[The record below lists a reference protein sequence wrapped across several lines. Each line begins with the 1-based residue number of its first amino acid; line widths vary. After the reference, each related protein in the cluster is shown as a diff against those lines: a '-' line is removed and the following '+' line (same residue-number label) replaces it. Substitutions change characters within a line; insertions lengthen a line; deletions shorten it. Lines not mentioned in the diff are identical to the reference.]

1 MIFNLK
7 HFHMKKRIIKKE
19 TIFEAINSIYKQSEG
34 KIPNQAL
41 FTNLKK
47 ELLVLSNYT
56 KLSEEESYV
65 FAVIFYVNLMGES
78 VNLNDL
84 CKHFKT
90 NTFSLL
96 GILDTIQLLVEKGI
110 VKSRKNR
117 PRLDNILF
125 NFSYTIVKSISYN
138 LLKGKEFP
146 EAEAKKVLTEI
157 EIIES
162 FNALGQQCIESEIQA
177 MDLEELVTNL
187 LEKYTFFETVKFV
200 QTHKL
205 TTEEIVVFFYVIWN
219 TLCGQNG
226 IDIENL
232 CSSIF
237 TSRSKQVL
245 FNQSMAQELNP
256 LVKHGLLE
264 YVSTGFMNNFETT
277 PSKKTVDF
285 LATVQVVIKMQTSR
299 RASIIQSS
307 SITEKIL
314 YYGEKEKQQLEA
326 VSSILREENY
336 TQLTDRMRSKGL
348 PQGINV
354 LLFGAPGTGKTE
366 SVLQLAKQSG
376 REIVR
381 VDISNTKSMWFGE
394 SEKIIKRIFNE
405 YREYTKRCSLSP
417 ILFFNEADAVLS
429 KRNSHNSSN
438 TQQTENTIQNIIL
451 DELENFEGIF
461 MATTN
466 LIHNLDKAFDRRFL
480 YKVEFTVPSNLQRS
494 SIWQSKFPSLTF
506 EACTDLAVNYELSGG
521 QIDNIYR
528 KSEINYILHN
538 KEVTHDLLIRFCEEE
553 VNHTQN
559 QAQIGF
565 VKST

>member
-1 MIFNLK
+1 
-7 HFHMKKRIIKKE
+7 MKKRIIKKE

-34 KIPNQAL
+34 KIPNQEL
-41 FTNLKK
+41 YTILKK

-78 VNLNDL
+78 VNLNEL
-84 CKHFKT
+84 CKYFKT

-96 GILDTIQLLVEKGI
+96 RILDTIQLLVDKGI
-110 VKSRKNR
+110 VKSKKNR
-117 PRLDNILF
+117 PRLDNILY
-125 NFSYTIVKSISYN
+125 NFSYTIAKSISYN

-146 EAEAKKVLTEI
+146 EAEAKKALTEI

-162 FNALGQQCIESEIQA
+162 FNALGQQCIDSEIQA

-187 LEKYTFFETVKFV
+187 LENYSFFETVKFV
-200 QTHKL
+200 QIHKL
-205 TTEEIVVFFYVIWN
+205 TIEEIVVFFYVIWN

-237 TSRSKQVL
+237 TSKSKQVL
-245 FNQSMAQELNP
+245 FTQSMAQEMNP
-256 LVKHGLLE
+256 LIKNGLLE

-285 LATVQVVIKMQTSR
+285 LATVHVIIKMQTSR
-299 RASIIQSS
+299 RASFIQPS
-307 SITEKIL
+307 SIREKTL
-314 YYGEKEKQQLEA
+314 YYSDNENKQIEA
-326 VSSILREENY
+326 VSSILQEENY
-336 TQLTDRMRSKGL
+336 TQLIDRMRSKGL

-405 YREYTKRCSLSP
+405 YREYAKRSTLAP

-429 KRNSHNSSN
+429 KRISHSSSN
-438 TQQTENTIQNIIL
+438 TQQTENAIQNIIL

-466 LIHNLDKAFDRRFL
+466 LMHNLDKAFERRFL
-480 YKVEFTVPSNLQRS
+480 YKVEFIVPSNLQRS
-494 SIWQSKFPSLTF
+494 SIWQSKFPALSSETC
-506 EACTDLAVNYELSGG
+506 ADLAENYKLSGG

-528 KSEINYILHN
+528 KSEINFILHN

-559 QAQIGF
+559 QVQIGF
-565 VKST
+565 VKAT